1 MKPFLTKKIK
11 VMTQKFLDE
20 INKMGEKAFSSL
32 LHAKESLV
40 NFIRE
45 QVEALMPKDLVSRE
59 EFEALKKRI
68 ETLEK
73 KIHSDK
79 K

>member
-1 MKPFLTKKIK
+1 
-11 VMTQKFLDE
+11 
-20 INKMGEKAFSSL
+20 MGEKAFSSL

>member
-1 MKPFLTKKIK
+1 
-11 VMTQKFLDE
+11 MTQKFLDE

>member
-1 MKPFLTKKIK
+1 
-11 VMTQKFLDE
+11 MTQNKFLDE

-45 QVEALMPKDLVSRE
+45 QVEVLMPKDLVSRE